1 MREFGRTGALRA
13 GFLAGSFA
21 ACLFIVGCE
30 ASSQAPALVD
40 AASGGSGGNDTSAAG
55 SSGDSGPGGAGGSTV
70 GGAGGSSSPASTGGT
85 TATGTSTGTGGAG
98 GTRDGGAAG
107 STGSP
112 DAATV
117 DAGAGTC
124 PAYPATAPADAV
136 TAIAILNNIRLAMG
150 IPCAQIDLSLCQ
162 SSLNHCNYYAANAS
176 NSTCIADPHSEVST
190 CTGYTGASPMTRMQA
205 AGFTGR
211 AFSECMSFAG
221 DPTRSMN
228 QLINTVY
235 HRTPMLSPWTL
246 LDGYGRATGCD
257 TMDMSTGP
265 TTAATITG
273 FYPYAGQ
280 TNVPTSFNGS
290 SEGPTPPTPATGK
303 WPSSSPIHLYLRN
316 ATVSNHRI
324 DVDGTDA
331 PLPHTWLQDGVAYV
345 MYADSPF
352 AANTKYRVRIDATQ
366 GSTALSFDWTFT
378 TGAR

>member
-1 MREFGRTGALRA
+1 AAVAEA
-13 GFLAGSFA
+13 G
-21 ACLFIVGCE
+21 
-30 ASSQAPALVD
+30 
-40 AASGGSGGNDTSAAG
+40 T
-55 SSGDSGPGGAGGSTV
+55 
-70 GGAGGSSSPASTGGT
+70 
-85 TATGTSTGTGGAG
+85 
-98 GTRDGGAAG
+98 
-107 STGSP
+107 
-112 DAATV
+112 
-117 DAGAGTC
+117 GTC
-124 PAYPATAPADAV
+124 PAFPATAPADAIA
-136 TAIAILNNIRLAMG
+136 AITILNNIRLAMG

-228 QLINTVY
+228 ELINTVY

-265 TTAATITG
+265 TTAATVTG

-280 TNVPTSFNGS
+280 TNLPTSFNGS
-290 SEGPTPPTPATGK
+290 NEGPTPPTPATGK

-316 ATVSNHRI
+316 ATVSSHRI